1 MRSIR
6 TFIFGLSI
14 VSFVFLLASCF
25 SINDKGKRTNEIIP
39 GYFEGYNFNGEETNF
54 EHEDYEY
61 NIFCTLTVT
70 EISETDFIG
79 YNSINTIYDP
89 VGKKYYYI
97 KFTSKKEDEDIITY
111 EFKNLK
117 GTFDGDKYSPIV
129 YYDDNDNRLISP
141 FDSTY
146 ENTTYQVEIIEN
158 NKSII
163 RTILS
168 WGNQ

>member
-89 VGKKYYYI
+89 IGEKYYYI
-97 KFTSKKEDEDIITY
+97 KFTSKKEDEDIVTY

-117 GTFDGDKYSPIV
+117 DAFNGDKNSPIAYCDENNNWV
-129 YYDDNDNRLISP
+129 IPPYDC
-141 FDSTY
+141 TY
-146 ENTTYQVEIIEN
+146 NEATYQIEIIEN
-158 NKSII
+158 NETKIHS
-163 RTILS
+163 ILS
-168 WGNQ
+168 WGN

>member
-1 MRSIR
+1 MKKVR
-6 TFIFGLSI
+6 TVLCSLLFTLIILILS
-14 VSFVFLLASCF
+14 SCF
-25 SINDKGKRTNEIIP
+25 STNDKWERTNEIIP
-39 GYFEGYNFNGEETNF
+39 GYFEGYNFNGVETNY
-54 EHEDYEY
+54 EHEEYEY
-61 NIFCTLTVT
+61 HIFCTLTVT